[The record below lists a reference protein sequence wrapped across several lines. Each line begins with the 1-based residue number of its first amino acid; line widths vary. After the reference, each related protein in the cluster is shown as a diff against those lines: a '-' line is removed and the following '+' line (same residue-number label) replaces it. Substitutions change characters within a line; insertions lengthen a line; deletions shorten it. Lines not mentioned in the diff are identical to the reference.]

1 MSIDFSNPKE
11 YLEAKLDDLT
21 EGIGETYGSKL
32 MEELISRLETTITD
46 FNNEMEQVFENLKSN
61 ETNRQEMLRKI
72 KSGEPVA
79 DDKKEVKVEPSKPAW
94 EEKINKIE
102 KKKNKK

>member
-1 MSIDFSNPKE
+1 MAIDFSNPKE
-11 YLEAKLDDLT
+11 YLESKLDDLT
-21 EGIGETYGSKL
+21 EGISESYGEKL

-72 KSGEPVA
+72 KSGEPVN
-79 DDKKEVKVEPSKPAW
+79 DNQIEETKEPPKPAW
-94 EEKINKIE
+94 EEKIEKIE
-102 KKKNKK
+102 KKKSKK